1 MCGFATSFLFLI
13 LFRIG
18 TAVGEAGGA
27 PPTQSLISDYFT
39 QDKRATA
46 LSIYAMGAT
55 LGGMAGNLIGGWGND
70 LFGWRETFVIAGV
83 PGLLVA
89 FLVFVT
95 VREPPRGASDRAAPP
110 PASAKAPPFM
120 DVLRHLWQRRSFR
133 HMSLAVAVQSFA
145 IFGGAGFGP
154 TYLNRTFDMPL
165 REAGSWLAGFTIF
178 AAAGTL
184 LGGIV
189 ADRLSTA
196 RNDRRWYMWV
206 PGWGALVIV
215 PAQLL
220 VFLAP
225 SFGYIPPAWI
235 LMVILGSS
243 FLGPSYA
250 MTQAL
255 VTPQMRAVAAAILI
269 FLTTV
274 IGQGLGPTAVGALSD
289 LLAPVSGVSSLRYA
303 IAIVSLMNLWAVI
316 HYFLAAR
323 TLREDLDA
331 VAATTRRAS
340 SQLTSNSEFLAF
352 LRLQERE
359 FFLGAPPAHGFVAV
373 GEAAEAFDDRT
384 MPFGPFQVFGIR
396 RQCCHQ
402 PVGAVLVLHQLAMDE
417 RQVEEQ
423 SVLVG
428 HAVGVVE
435 AAGDSGLGDPA
446 GFGVRREGAWRAPEH
461 VARELVH
468 KKTEAQ
474 RAVRRLFPFV
484 QASLRCLLVQF
495 EEAPEHEVVEL
506 DGLSEPVLGTRFL
519 EPEI

>member
-1 MCGFATSFLFLI
+1 MRPALAEGRPLFFPGETVADLSREAPGAAPESGSREARSAPYSNAFSYYVLAIFLLASIVSVVDRSVLNVVLQPIKQEFGVGDTELGLLSGLAFALFFATLGIPIAAWADRANRRNILALAIAVWSVMTALCGFATSFLFLI

-331 VAATTRRAS
+331 VAATRGGPRA
-340 SQLTSNSEFLAF
+340 N
-352 LRLQERE
+352 
-359 FFLGAPPAHGFVAV
+359 
-373 GEAAEAFDDRT
+373 
-384 MPFGPFQVFGIR
+384 
-396 RQCCHQ
+396 
-402 PVGAVLVLHQLAMDE
+402 
-417 RQVEEQ
+417 
-423 SVLVG
+423 
-428 HAVGVVE
+428 
-435 AAGDSGLGDPA
+435 
-446 GFGVRREGAWRAPEH
+446 
-461 VARELVH
+461 
-468 KKTEAQ
+468 
-474 RAVRRLFPFV
+474 
-484 QASLRCLLVQF
+484 
-495 EEAPEHEVVEL
+495 
-506 DGLSEPVLGTRFL
+506 
-519 EPEI
+519 